1 MMTVYQK
8 KLTGDTLQKK
18 KITTNFVN
26 NMSLPLH
33 RWFRFPAGFSA
44 EWVKQV
50 INTEKTKQD
59 FRVFDPFLGSGTTV
73 IASEETNVN
82 GIGIDSHPLLCKIA
96 RTKLLWRS
104 DLSSFNERS
113 KKIIEDVKSLPS
125 KELDYPKLINKMYT
139 STNLDELD
147 KIRRSWVA
155 LDDDSDS
162 SKLCWL
168 SMISILRHTSSGGT
182 APWQYVL
189 PKKKKKQVATPIYAF
204 KHQCKMISNDISYFQ
219 SRYLKSPNGIIFDDD
234 ARTCSKIESD
244 SIDLVIT
251 SPPYANN
258 YDYADATRLELS
270 FLGQIEKWS
279 DLHEQ
284 VRQFLIRACSQHMTS
299 KNTIEEFVSNPKLEP
314 IYDELVSSCNELE
327 RIRETKKGK
336 KRYHTMV
343 AAYFSDLADT
353 WHSLR
358 RVTKDDSTV
367 CFVIGDS
374 APYGVHLPV
383 ERWFG
388 EIALHAGFKEY
399 TFEKIRDR
407 NTKWK
412 LDRKHKVLLKEGNLW
427 VKG

>member
-1 MMTVYQK
+1 MHTR
-8 KLTGDTLQKK
+8 GDTNQKNE
-18 KITTNFVN
+18 ITTNFVN
-26 NMSLPLH
+26 NMSLPIH
-33 RWFRFPAGFSA
+33 RWFRFSAGYSA

-50 INTEKTKQD
+50 INIEKKEKQD
-59 FRVFDPFLGSGTTV
+59 LRVFDPFLGSGTTV
-73 IASEETNVN
+73 IASEETNVI
-82 GIGIDSHPLLCKIA
+82 GLGIDSHPLIFKIA
-96 RTKLLWRS
+96 QTKLLWRS
-104 DLSSFNERS
+104 NLRSFNEMSR
-113 KKIIEDVKSLPS
+113 KIIEKSKILPS

-147 KIRRSWVA
+147 KIRRACVS

-168 SMISILRHTSSGGT
+168 SMISILRYTSSGGT

-189 PKKKKKQVATPIYAF
+189 PKKKKKAVANPIDAF
-204 KHQCKMISNDISYFQ
+204 KKQCKMMSDNMSYFQ
-219 SRYLKSPNGIIFDDD
+219 SRYLKSPKGMIFEDD
-234 ARTCSKIESD
+234 ARTCSKIKSD

-279 DLHEQ
+279 ELQEQ
-284 VRQFLIRACSQHMTS
+284 VRQFLIRSCSHHMTN
-299 KNTIEEFVSNPKLEP
+299 KNTIEEFVSNPKLKP

-327 RIRETKKGK
+327 RIRETKIGK
-336 KRYHTMV
+336 KRYHTMI

-383 ERWFG
+383 ERWLG
-388 EIALHAGFKEY
+388 ELALHAGFKEY
-399 TFEKIRDR
+399 SFEKIRDR